1 MPYQVLEYL
10 LAFAFLL
17 LCTQGGLLL
26 ALGLFEAGHETGISF
41 GFLGVGHQFGTH
53 LLFIDKLAGRPGLYD
68 GDEQRQEVVVAQ
80 ARRVVVEEEQ
90 EHHRHH
96 IHHPLHAGHAVAA
109 GLIGHVDFGV
119 DYVHHCHKQT
129 EQAHV
134 VAVEGYAERKSEY
147 RVGGR
152 QVLGP
157 EE

>member
-26 ALGLFEAGHETGISF
+26 ALGLFEAGHETGFLF

-80 ARRVVVEEEQ
+80 TRRVVVE
-90 EHHRHH
+90 
-96 IHHPLHAGHAVAA
+96 
-109 GLIGHVDFGV
+109 
-119 DYVHHCHKQT
+119 
-129 EQAHV
+129 
-134 VAVEGYAERKSEY
+134 
-147 RVGGR
+147 
-152 QVLGP
+152 
-157 EE
+157 